1 MGGGVAL
8 ILIVE
13 DDEQVRVLAEGVL
26 LDHGYKT
33 LSAATTDQAL
43 ALVEGGEKIDL
54 LFTDIGLQSDIQA
67 GLVLAQEVT
76 RKRPQLPV
84 LYTTGQGLTDGMQAM
99 FVERFGYLAKPY
111 TPEQLTTAVENLLS
125 QR

>member
-1 MGGGVAL
+1 MSAVLGGGVAL

-13 DDEQVRVLAEGVL
+13 EQVRVLAEGVL
-26 LDHGYKT
+26 LDYGYKT

-43 ALVEGGEKIDL
+43 ALVEGGEKIYL
-54 LFTDIGLQSDIQA
+54 LFTDIGLQSDLQA

-76 RKRPQLPV
+76 RKRPQLP
-84 LYTTGQGLTDGMQAM
+84 
-99 FVERFGYLAKPY
+99 
-111 TPEQLTTAVENLLS
+111 AVQNVLS